1 MRVWDHPIL
10 GKMEAKRK
18 VRIWVDGRP
27 IQALEGEPIASAL
40 LANGIRVCRYT
51 PKRHEPRGIFC
62 GIGQCTDCLMQVN
75 GIPNVRTCVT
85 PVEEDMDIRTQDGL
99 GKWGSAD
106 E

>member
-10 GKMEAKRK
+10 GKVPEKPMVKVQLDGLPLEAM
-18 VRIWVDGRP
+18 
-27 IQALEGEPIASAL
+27 EGEPIATAL
-40 LANGIRVCRYT
+40 LANGIRLCRYT

-75 GIPNVRTCVT
+75 GVPNVRTCVT
-85 PVEEDMDIRTQDGL
+85 PVQEGMDIRTQDGL
-99 GKWGSAD
+99 GKWGNKN